1 MISDTP
7 DFSSY
12 RECLNQTQ
20 GTQCTQFTCENEI
33 LLSPDEE
40 SQESYMESSK
50 TDGDLNFKLPKFEE
64 VFYQA
69 KLTFKR
75 SITVQKYNERE
86 LNEIADMLSNYKQ
99 IQTDGDKAN
108 NDVVANLKDVA
119 KMEPEKRTSFV
130 QDNLK

>member
-1 MISDTP
+1 MIPDTP
-7 DFSSY
+7 EFSSY

-50 TDGDLNFKLPKFEE
+50 PDGDLNFKLPKFEE
-64 VFYQA
+64 VLYQA

-86 LNEIADMLSNYKQ
+86 LGEITDMLSNYKQ
-99 IQTDGDKAN
+99 IQVDSDKEI
-108 NDVVANLKDVA
+108 NDIVANLKDVT
-119 KMEPEKRTSFV
+119 KMEPGKRTSFV